1 MVARQAGQS
10 LGLVRTANRVAH
22 RAGVKQLKVMSRPG
36 CHLCE
41 QVIEELVPLVR
52 GRADLEV
59 IDIDTDPELV
69 ARYGLRVPV
78 VVADDRDLSEFPL
91 DVQAVN
97 GFLSVFD

>member
-1 MVARQAGQS
+1 M
-10 LGLVRTANRVAH
+10 
-22 RAGVKQLKVMSRPG
+22 KQLMVMSRAG

-41 QVIEELVPLVR
+41 QVIEELVPLIR
-52 GRADLEV
+52 GRAQLEV
-59 IDIDTDPELV
+59 IDIDTDPQLV

-91 DVQAVN
+91 DRDAVN